1 MGEASPD
8 SVEIWNKLN
17 KLYNEHFAHEEDL
30 FTQIL
35 DQKHDI
41 ADHRGR
47 HLGLMKTIKGAVVP
61 ISKEITEFIKNWLT
75 QHIKNTDFTYVG
87 KMPKTY
93 PIPDPFYWDATFAVY
108 YPDMDE
114 EHKPLFSC
122 LEELKT
128 KLDDKALLESCLESY
143 IFHFNHE
150 QDLFTNSTLYPSE
163 EQYQHINKHNA
174 FLATMKG
181 LTVPV
186 AASWIDYAT
195 NWLTQHIKNT
205 DFRYKEKMP
214 HPVADPYV
222 WDESFLT
229 NYDRIDDEHK
239 VLFKAM
245 QDLSE
250 NPDDVDLLN
259 FNRDVYRD
267 HFDYEEKQFM
277 ACGEKCHADSHK
289 KKHDVFYKTLTW
301 VTTPVSQEYV
311 AFAKTGWLS
320 ISRTLT
326 SCTSTS
332 CPLSIK
338 CLNLMFGT
346 ESLLYFTKLL
356 MMSTKCFLTTF
367 DLLKRIPLMNF
378 WLAK

>member
-1 MGEASPD
+1 MDDEHIGLFDVVRELEASPD
-8 SVEIWNKLN
+8 SQEIWEKLN
-17 KLYNEHFAHEEDL
+17 KLYNEHFANEEDL
-30 FTQIL
+30 FTQIP
-35 DQKHDI
+35 DQTHDI

-47 HLGLMKTIKGAVVP
+47 HLGLMKTKR
-61 ISKEITEFIKNWLT
+61 E
-75 QHIKNTDFTYVG
+75 
-87 KMPKTY
+87 
-93 PIPDPFYWDATFAVY
+93 
-108 YPDMDE
+108 
-114 EHKPLFSC
+114 
-122 LEELKT
+122 
-128 KLDDKALLESCLESY
+128 DKALLESCLDSY

-150 QDLFTNSTLYPSE
+150 QSLFKNSTLYPSE
-163 EQYQHINKHNA
+163 EQYQHINKHDA

-186 AASWIDYAT
+186 ATEWINYAA

-205 DFRYKEKMP
+205 DFRYKDKMP
-214 HPVADPYV
+214 HPIADPYI

-289 KKHDVFYKTLTW
+289 KKHDVFYKTLT
-301 VTTPVSQEYV
+301 
-311 AFAKTGWLS
+311 
-320 ISRTLT
+320 
-326 SCTSTS
+326 
-332 CPLSIK
+332 
-338 CLNLMFGT
+338 
-346 ESLLYFTKLL
+346 
-356 MMSTKCFLTTF
+356 
-367 DLLKRIPLMNF
+367 
-378 WLAK
+378 